1 MAKRKS
7 FGKASEGI
15 LGKALSQKQNSESYI
30 KENIQIYPELKVLI
44 PPLVQEE
51 KDLLTESIR
60 NEGCREALILWEK
73 QEDNNKEYIL
83 VDGHNRYEICQENNI
98 SFKIDIKNFTNIQ
111 EVKDWMIFN
120 QLGKRNITEETKS
133 YLRGLKYQQEKK
145 QGKRS
150 DLTSGQNDQKLNTQE
165 QLAEIYKV
173 SPKTIQRDGK
183 YAQAINTIAG
193 DNQDLK
199 WKILNRELGLTK
211 KNVLEFAEESEE
223 NLEEI
228 RMNLIQKNAL
238 PKKEKIKKIN
248 ASIKREAPSHQEKF
262 TQVVQELKQ
271 QGISHFELLEWIKEV
286 YGN

>member
-15 LGKALSQKQNSESYI
+15 LGKAISQKQNSESSI
-30 KENIQIYPELKVLI
+30 KENIQIYPELKILI
-44 PPLVQEE
+44 PPLIQEE
-51 KDLLTESIR
+51 RDLLTESLKS
-60 NEGCREALILWEK
+60 EGCREALILWEK
-73 QEDNNKEYIL
+73 QENDVKEYIL
-83 VDGHNRYEICQENNI
+83 VDGHNRYEICQENEI
-98 SFKIDIKNFTNIQ
+98 PFKVELKEFASIQ
-111 EVKDWMIFN
+111 EVKDWMIVN

-183 YAQAINTIAG
+183 YAQAINIIAG
-193 DNQDLK
+193 ENQDLK

-211 KNVLEFAEESEE
+211 KNVLEFAEESEDT
-223 NLEEI
+223 LEEI
-228 RMNLIQKNAL
+228 RVNLIQNNTL
-238 PKKEKIKKIN
+238 PKKEKLKK
-248 ASIKREAPSHQEKF
+248 SDAPNKKLKPSQQEKF
-262 TQVVQELKQ
+262 TQIVQELKQ
-271 QGISHFELLEWIKEV
+271 QGITHFELLEWIKEV
-286 YGN
+286 YGD